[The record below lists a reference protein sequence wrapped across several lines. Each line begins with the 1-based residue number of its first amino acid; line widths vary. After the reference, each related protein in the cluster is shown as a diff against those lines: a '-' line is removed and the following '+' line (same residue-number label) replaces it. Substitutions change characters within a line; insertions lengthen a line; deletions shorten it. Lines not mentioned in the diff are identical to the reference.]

1 MFLRF
6 KKHFP
11 CILHASKIKRFNS
24 FYTCLLKT
32 DISIMFENTFFSSKL
47 LQRVVIC
54 IVYST
59 VIEKSS
65 SLVQIGKTNTTE
77 IKIDPK
83 RQTDTPFFVEQYG
96 ETNYFIIQLDDRRQS
111 RHLELQSSEDG

>member
-65 SLVQIGKTNTTE
+65 SLVQIGKTNTTK

-96 ETNYFIIQLDDRRQS
+96 DANYFIIQLDDRRQS